1 MMNLLTSR
9 EEQIFET
16 NHSDNG
22 DEQEEDRAFQSSL
35 DGEPLLFDQYVM
47 LPLLRTTAS
56 TDRLCN
62 IIDCSTEHT

>member
-22 DEQEEDRAFQSSL
+22 DELAVDRAFQSSL
-35 DGEPLLFDQYVM
+35 DGEPVLFDHNIM

>member
-22 DEQEEDRAFQSSL
+22 DELAVDRAFQSSL
-35 DGEPLLFDQYVM
+35 DGEPMLFDSYV
-47 LPLLRTTAS
+47 TTAAHYS
-56 TDRLCN
+56 FDR
-62 IIDCSTEHT
+62 SSV